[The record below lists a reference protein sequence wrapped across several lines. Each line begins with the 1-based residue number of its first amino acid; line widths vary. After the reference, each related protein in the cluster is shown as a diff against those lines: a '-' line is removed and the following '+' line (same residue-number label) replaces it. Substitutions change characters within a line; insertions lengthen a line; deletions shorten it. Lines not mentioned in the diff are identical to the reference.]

1 MVTMTSSD
9 QAPAGL
15 ELKAPVALAPRPE
28 ISTPPA
34 EGAVSVDPSRATV
47 TMIAAVTGTV
57 DEVGDRIIP
66 GAFARSLASR
76 TPKVC
81 RAHDWST
88 PIGRI
93 VSIKELLPGDPRLPH
108 TTGSGRPWPREA
120 GALVAQARLNT
131 AIKAGHDALEMIKFF
146 EQEAAFSIGYRAVK
160 TRRRGDVRELH
171 DVEVFE
177 VSPVLHGAHPDA
189 RLIGVKAGRPSGVEY
204 KATTG
209 VLPARRRAGMPTAA
223 PCSVCGR
230 PAAAVVP
237 GGLRPGEMLICTRC
251 VEVADDHH
259 TDTATISAGDLTD
272 LDELGPGPA
281 DKRTGVRAGAGR
293 RLRLGARR
301 RRHPHPHHRPGPPRR
316 PGVGAAVRQGS
327 VGAPG

>member
-1 MVTMTSSD
+1 MTISTRPPID
-9 QAPAGL
+9 L
-15 ELKAPVALAPRPE
+15 EIKATVALAPRPE
-28 ISTPPA
+28 VSTPA
-34 EGAVSVDPSRATV
+34 AAGAVSVDPSRATV

-93 VSIKELLPGDPRLPH
+93 VSIKELLPDDPRLPR

-146 EQEAAFSIGYRAVK
+146 EQEAAFSIGYRPVK
-160 TRRRGDVRELH
+160 ARRRGDVRELL

-204 KATTG
+204 KSTSGVVAAQRRTG
-209 VLPARRRAGMPTAA
+209 GMPTAA

-237 GGLRPGEMLICTRC
+237 GGLRAGETLICPRC
-251 VEVADDHH
+251 VEVTDDDTDTDMAVLDADDIEAAYRL
-259 TDTATISAGDLTD
+259 TDTELTSEEAYEQALDAEVEWGLLGDGTLTR
-272 LDELGPGPA
+272 G
-281 DKRTGVRAGAGR
+281 TGNSRRGGRAWGR
-293 RLRLGARR
+293 
-301 RRHPHPHHRPGPPRR
+301 P
-316 PGVGAAVRQGS
+316 
-327 VGAPG
+327 

>member
-1 MVTMTSSD
+1 M
-9 QAPAGL
+9 
-15 ELKAPVALAPRPE
+15 
-28 ISTPPA
+28 
-34 EGAVSVDPSRATV
+34 
-47 TMIAAVTGTV
+47 

-93 VSIKELLPGDPRLPH
+93 VSIKELLPGDPRLPR

-146 EQEAAFSIGYRAVK
+146 EQEAAFSIGYRPVK
-160 TRRRGDVRELH
+160 ARRRGGVRELH
-171 DVEVFE
+171 DVELYE

-204 KATTG
+204 KSTSGVVAAQRRTG
-209 VLPARRRAGMPTAA
+209 GMPTAA

-237 GGLRPGEMLICTRC
+237 GGLRAGESMICPRC
-251 VEVADDHH
+251 VEVADN
-259 TDTATISAGDLTD
+259 DTATAVLDADDIAAAYRLTD
-272 LDELGPGPA
+272 AELTSEEEYDAALDAEVEWHLESDGTLARGSRDPWDRNRRAAGP
-281 DKRTGVRAGAGR
+281 RTGYGSIIRAGELAAARLNAGPVEACLVRGSALR
-293 RLRLGARR
+293 R
-301 RRHPHPHHRPGPPRR
+301 
-316 PGVGAAVRQGS
+316 
-327 VGAPG
+327 

>member
-1 MVTMTSSD
+1 MTSSD

-34 EGAVSVDPSRATV
+34 EGAVAVDPSRATV

-93 VSIKELLPGDPRLPH
+93 VAIKELLPGDPRLPR

-131 AIKAGHDALEMIKFF
+131 AIKAGHDALEMIKFY
-146 EQEAAFSIGYRAVK
+146 EQEAAFSIGYRPVK
-160 TRRRGDVRELH
+160 ARRRGDVRELH
-171 DVEVFE
+171 DVELYE

-204 KATTG
+204 KSTTG
-209 VLPARRRAGMPTAA
+209 VLPARHRAGMPTASA
-223 PCSVCGR
+223 CSVCGR

-237 GGLRPGEMLICTRC
+237 GGLRAGESLICPRC
-251 VEVADDHH
+251 VEVADDDTDTD
-259 TDTATISAGDLTD
+259 TDTAVLDADDIAAAYRLTD
-272 LDELGPGPA
+272 TELTSEEAYEQALRDDFEWDLLPDGTPTRG
-281 DKRTGVRAGAGR
+281 TGNTRRGGRAWGR
-293 RLRLGARR
+293 
-301 RRHPHPHHRPGPPRR
+301 P
-316 PGVGAAVRQGS
+316 
-327 VGAPG
+327 